1 MNVTIKP
8 GAATQDAVEIDKIV
22 ASIKEDMQILNDAIV
37 DTIPELLQTEWSDKV
52 RSDWEQYYVN
62 DVAGAMD
69 DMALS
74 ATNLRKALDEFL
86 EYSKSE

>member
-8 GAATQDAVEIDKIV
+8 GAATQDAVDIDNIV
-22 ASIKEDMQILNDAIV
+22 KSIKEDMEILHEAIV
-37 DTIPELLQTEWSDKV
+37 NTIPELLQTDWSDKV

-62 DVAGAMD
+62 DVASAMD
-69 DMALS
+69 DMAKS
-74 ATNLRKALDEFL
+74 AENLRKAVAEFL